1 MTSTFLTLGLLL
13 GVVAFGA
20 GSSLGAAAVAVVV
33 RTADLRR
40 WSSRTLFALR
50 LAPTA
55 CGLLLAFGLF
65 LPAWVAFEPRQ
76 TTEPARGAVLILA
89 ASTVLVAAL
98 GLARGAW
105 AFLKTS
111 RALAAWAGRAT
122 PMAIPDAPAPVHV
135 IDDPFPL
142 VALSG
147 LFRPR
152 LLVARQVL
160 AACEPAEL
168 SSVLAHEAAHLD
180 ARDNLR
186 GLLIQSTPD
195 LLTLLPSARRLE
207 AAWREAAELEADTRA
222 GHGESGRVALAAAI
236 VKVARLAA
244 SGPPLA
250 MAIPGLHDGGPIER
264 RVRRLLSLET
274 EDGGRGL
281 SPAALV
287 TAGAGVAVA
296 LALAP
301 VPWLRLVH
309 GAAEWIVR
317 V

>member
-1 MTSTFLTLGLLL
+1 MTPTFLTLGVLL
-13 GVVAFGA
+13 GLVAFGV
-20 GSSLGAAAVAVVV
+20 GSLLGAAAVGGVV
-33 RTADLRR
+33 RTVDLRR
-40 WSSRTLFALR
+40 LSSRTLFALR

-55 CGLLLAFGLF
+55 AGLVLALGLF
-65 LPAWVAFEPRQ
+65 VPAWVLFEPRG
-76 TTEPARGAVLILA
+76 TTEPARGAVLALA

-105 AFLKTS
+105 AFLRTQE
-111 RALAAWAGRAT
+111 ALAAWAGSAAPT
-122 PMAIPDAPAPVHV
+122 TIPGAPVPVHV
-135 IDDPFPL
+135 IDNPFPL
-142 VALSG
+142 VAVAG

-160 AACEPAEL
+160 TACEPAEL

-195 LLTLLPSARRLE
+195 LLALLPAARRLE
-207 AAWREAAELEADTRA
+207 AAWREAAELEADTRV
-222 GHGESGRVALAAAI
+222 GRGERGRVALAAAI

-244 SGPPLA
+244 DGPPLA

-264 RVRRLLSLET
+264 RVRRLLSREN
-274 EDGGRGL
+274 DDVGRGS

-287 TAGAGVAVA
+287 TAAAGVAVA

-317 V
+317 L